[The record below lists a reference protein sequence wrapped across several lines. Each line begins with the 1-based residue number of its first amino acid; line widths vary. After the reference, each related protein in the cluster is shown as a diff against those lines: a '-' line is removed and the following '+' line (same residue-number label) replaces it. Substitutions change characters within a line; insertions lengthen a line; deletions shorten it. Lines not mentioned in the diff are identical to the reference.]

1 MFGMNARDALGHMED
16 VGIINAAHRAGDAQR
31 RSSMNETMGGVVQ
44 AMQIVERDRREES
57 MRQSRNGEVIH
68 GTALQR
74 TLDRMA
80 RELAQATGKPLAKV
94 MADYNITRTQHYNS
108 LVNEGLEKGWFERDP
123 RLAMSEKTRTWY
135 VSGLDS
141 DHGF

>member
-1 MFGMNARDALGHMED
+1 MNAKDAYAHAED
-16 VGIINAAHRAGDAQR
+16 VAIIDAAHRVGEAQR
-31 RSSMNETMGGVVQ
+31 RSSMNATMGGVVK
-44 AMQIVERDRREES
+44 AMQIVEKDRRENS
-57 MRQSRNGEVIH
+57 LRDDRNVQVIH
-68 GTALQR
+68 ATALQR

-80 RELAQATGKPLAKV
+80 RELAQATGKPLSKV

-108 LVNEGLEKGWFERDP
+108 LANEGLEKGWFERDP
-123 RLAMSEKTRTWY
+123 RLAMGEKTRTWY